1 MKTKIYLGCFLAAS
15 LLAATTSCSGF
26 LDEDPKG
33 QMSPDNYFTCQADLD
48 NSINTIYEKLNQTQS
63 WTNPMYPQWQ
73 GDDMTANP
81 GSNKQAV
88 AALDGFSS
96 DGANKGVTDAWNQ
109 HYGLIK
115 ACNFVLEGADKTP
128 TSEVEKNIARGNAL
142 YWRAYGYFYLVRVFG
157 PLPLITSTSLS
168 VQDCGLSSVEQVY
181 DQIVKDLEEAEKLL
195 PIKYESAPR
204 NHDGIDAWVTK
215 QATQATLSAVYMAM
229 AGYPLNKG
237 KAYYQL
243 AAQKAKAVID
253 NNSTYGF
260 YLDDNWSHVYSIAH
274 NYNKETLVGIDN
286 NWANG
291 SWDHD
296 SELTSCNRFEGL
308 GDGGWG
314 DSWGEVKFWTK
325 FPEGPR
331 KDAIYAPKVTFQKDT
346 EIYKSVYWWEI
357 SPEDVW
363 EAIEMEKD
371 SKKLEEQIK
380 KLDATI
386 KEESGKIAAGDMKEG
401 DRTIRKDNGIYES
414 HKFFKG
420 KPFVEANHP
429 MFSIY
434 TTNCDPSDSNVELKQ
449 PYDYTKPNYT
459 NMTNGRRHRLIRY
472 SEVLLWYAES
482 AARAGMDLTDA
493 KKYLKQVRKRAVTD
507 YENVTLSDGTTVK
520 IDAMSADQLADA
532 CYIEHGWEVAG
543 QWTQMVTRRADELR
557 MDELKKNFDYRV
569 ANAPIVVAKDAKG
582 NEVKVKE
589 SVSVKNST
597 WQGENSIYCPY
608 PTTEVEKN
616 PNLKR

>member
-33 QMSPDNYFTCQADLD
+33 QMAPDNYFTCQADLD

-215 QATQATLSAVYMAM
+215 QATQATLSAVYMTM

-331 KDAIYAPKVTFQKDT
+331 KDAIYAPKVTFQKGT

-386 KEESGKIAAGDMKEG
+386 KEESGKIAAGDMK
-401 DRTIRKDNGIYES
+401 
-414 HKFFKG
+414 
-420 KPFVEANHP
+420 
-429 MFSIY
+429 
-434 TTNCDPSDSNVELKQ
+434 
-449 PYDYTKPNYT
+449 
-459 NMTNGRRHRLIRY
+459 
-472 SEVLLWYAES
+472 
-482 AARAGMDLTDA
+482 
-493 KKYLKQVRKRAVTD
+493 
-507 YENVTLSDGTTVK
+507 
-520 IDAMSADQLADA
+520 
-532 CYIEHGWEVAG
+532 
-543 QWTQMVTRRADELR
+543 
-557 MDELKKNFDYRV
+557 
-569 ANAPIVVAKDAKG
+569 
-582 NEVKVKE
+582 
-589 SVSVKNST
+589 
-597 WQGENSIYCPY
+597 
-608 PTTEVEKN
+608 
-616 PNLKR
+616 